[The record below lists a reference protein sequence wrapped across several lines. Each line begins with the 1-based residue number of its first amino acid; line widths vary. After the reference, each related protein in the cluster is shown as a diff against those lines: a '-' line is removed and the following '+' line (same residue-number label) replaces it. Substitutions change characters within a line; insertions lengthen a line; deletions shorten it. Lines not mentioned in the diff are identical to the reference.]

1 MRQPRT
7 TSRWCRAS
15 RVAARHRPGGFALGR
30 PTALNCFTAQVARVA
45 HMEQD
50 GRTRYLTGCR
60 FLGRVEL

>member
-1 MRQPRT
+1 M
-7 TSRWCRAS
+7 
-15 RVAARHRPGGFALGR
+15 AARHRPGGFALGR